1 MKLSTPAPR
10 KSRKAAAVAKV
21 IGRPDGVERWIG
33 SRVNGSYWIEATNGS
48 RALLATAGNPD
59 ARQVGFSL
67 GQDSFVVADPE
78 FFNAVKRAR
87 VLSTEDCIR
96 FTVSGSSLIL
106 HSGPEVGAYSTGE
119 ESTEVFDIVPNGHT
133 RDGFFKLN
141 AKWLLE
147 SLGNWPMTVT
157 YDAADPMTPILFE
170 FPNFA
175 YLQACIK
182 PGRRAKTTASR
193 LGTPSSGLTAHI
205 RGWDIGV
212 QVDCRAVDE
221 VDVIE
226 VFATSGSN
234 GYGRDQ
240 HIATITL
247 QGDHPRVV
255 HHLKEGE

>member
-21 IGRPDGVERWIG
+21 IGDHERTQGYIG
-33 SRVNGSYWIEATNGS
+33 TRVNGKYWIEATDGP
-48 RALLATAGNPD
+48 RALLCTQGNPD
-59 ARQVGFSL
+59 AREVKFSL
-67 GQDSFVVADPE
+67 GQDSFTVADPE

-87 VLSTEDCIR
+87 VFSTEDCIR
-96 FTVSGSSLIL
+96 FTVSGSWLIL

-182 PGRRAKTTASR
+182 PGRIPTAR
-193 LGTPSSGLTAHI
+193 NT
-205 RGWDIGV
+205 
-212 QVDCRAVDE
+212 
-221 VDVIE
+221 IE
-226 VFATSGSN
+226 T
-234 GYGRDQ
+234 
-240 HIATITL
+240 
-247 QGDHPRVV
+247 
-255 HHLKEGE
+255 

>member
-133 RDGFFKLN
+133 P
-141 AKWLLE
+141 
-147 SLGNWPMTVT
+147 LGNWPMTVT

-182 PGRRAKTTASR
+182 PGRT
-193 LGTPSSGLTAHI
+193 
-205 RGWDIGV
+205 
-212 QVDCRAVDE
+212 E
-221 VDVIE
+221 
-226 VFATSGSN
+226 
-234 GYGRDQ
+234 
-240 HIATITL
+240 
-247 QGDHPRVV
+247 
-255 HHLKEGE
+255 